1 MSSSPLSVTDSAVEK
16 VAALVAEEQNDSLML
31 RVYIVGGGCSG
42 FQYGFSFIE
51 TQDLGKIHQDG
62 SFEVLGRFDN
72 AEIRGCNLLS
82 FN

>member
-1 MSSSPLSVTDSAVEK
+1 MKNKNLNKIAVFSPFLNNEK
-16 VAALVAEEQNDSLML
+16 SGGINIIDLAN
-31 RVYIVGGGCSG
+31 VYSC
-42 FQYGFSFIE
+42 SFIE

-62 SFEVLGRFDN
+62 SFQVLGRFDN